1 MSKKNNDREKKGKLF
16 VVSAPSG
23 AGKTSLCNKLLSEY
37 ENLKYSIS
45 YTTRA
50 PRDRERDGKDYFFVS
65 ESVFESMIRND
76 EFIEWAV
83 VHENYYGTSK
93 NFILNNL
100 KNGYDI
106 ILDIDPQGA
115 RTLRSKLGFG
125 IYIFIIAPSIKD
137 LENRL
142 RKRKSETKEKMD
154 KRLKNALKEVQYFR
168 DYDYMIVNRDYNQAF
183 KELESIFISEHLR
196 TEDIDDIKNIMD
208 LEV

>member
-115 RTLRSKLGFG
+115 RTLRNKLRFG
-125 IYIFIIAPSIKD
+125 VYIFIIAPSIKD

-142 RKRKSETKEKMD
+142 KKRRSETKEKMD

-168 DYDYMIVNRDYNQAF
+168 DYDYLIVNRDYNQAF

>member
-1 MSKKNNDREKKGKLF
+1 LSKKNNDREKKGKLF

-142 RKRKSETKEKMD
+142 RKRRSETKEKMD